1 MNNSLEAIAG
11 ALAILL
17 PFAAAL
23 VTSRKPKANAT
34 LGNGIKPVI
43 VPPPQEAS
51 ITPGLLLAQD
61 AQGMTLKLLSSQM
74 ETLSND
80 IRRRFDDM
88 LIMMAEMRNGQDRR
102 LAEVETQM
110 AHLTQRVYT
119 LEQRGEKLQ

>member
-43 VPPPQEAS
+43 APPQDS
-51 ITPGLLLAQD
+51 NITPGLLLAQD